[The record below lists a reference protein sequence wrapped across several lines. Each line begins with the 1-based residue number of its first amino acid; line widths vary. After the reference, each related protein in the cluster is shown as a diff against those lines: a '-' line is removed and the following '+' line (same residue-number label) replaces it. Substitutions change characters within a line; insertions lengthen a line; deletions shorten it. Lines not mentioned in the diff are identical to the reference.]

1 MHSIFVFLCY
11 SISIVGW
18 HPTIIKLTKK
28 MRKCTHNAKLPSKT
42 PQLFKAKCLKKFT
55 PNYSKH
61 VKLNALM
68 RKIDTDKVGEP
79 AFRMVLTAVG
89 SYAVTLQDG
98 TLFVPIGCLKD

>member
-1 MHSIFVFLCY
+1 
-11 SISIVGW
+11 
-18 HPTIIKLTKK
+18 

-42 PQLFKAKCLKKFT
+42 PQLFKAKCRQTPQQFFAKRLKKFT
-55 PNYSKH
+55 PNYSKY
-61 VKLNALM
+61 VKLIALM

>member
-1 MHSIFVFLCY
+1 
-11 SISIVGW
+11 
-18 HPTIIKLTKK
+18 
-28 MRKCTHNAKLPSKT
+28 
-42 PQLFKAKCLKKFT
+42 
-55 PNYSKH
+55 
-61 VKLNALM
+61 M

>member
-1 MHSIFVFLCY
+1 
-11 SISIVGW
+11 
-18 HPTIIKLTKK
+18 

-98 TLFVPIGCLKD
+98 TCSYWMSKRLVSSLISQYVKDLLPRF